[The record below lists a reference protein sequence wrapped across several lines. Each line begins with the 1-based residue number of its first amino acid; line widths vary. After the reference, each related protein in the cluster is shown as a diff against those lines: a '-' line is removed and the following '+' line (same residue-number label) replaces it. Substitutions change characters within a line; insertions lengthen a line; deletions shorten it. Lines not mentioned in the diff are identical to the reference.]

1 MSINPTR
8 WKSGY
13 CGNSTLYHPQNI
25 LSYHLIVP
33 LSLFFHF
40 LSHPPFS
47 LSIGRKDEKRR
58 NNTAPLSSHAFLS
71 LNPILQLHQP
81 REHVVF
87 GNNAIDEHA
96 AAANNATPL
105 PTAAATSSLQMQK
118 RKKGILQIRLHTV
131 CSFVCSCNFLDVSLI
146 HSVSISWKS
155 SELSYTLSLLLWPWL
170 RSLNSLS
177 GQGCKDY
184 SSHICKHCPTS
195 NLAILGQLQI
205 CVWQNRKS

>member
-1 MSINPTR
+1 MKKEEIIQ
-8 WKSGY
+8 
-13 CGNSTLYHPQNI
+13 L
-25 LSYHLIVP
+25 
-33 LSLFFHF
+33 
-40 LSHPPFS
+40 LSHRT
-47 LSIGRKDEKRR
+47 LSFHSTQSTQYCNCIDLANTI
-58 NNTAPLSSHAFLS
+58 NNAIHPS
-71 LNPILQLHQP
+71 N
-81 REHVVF
+81 VVF
-87 GNNAIDEHA
+87 GNNAVHEHA